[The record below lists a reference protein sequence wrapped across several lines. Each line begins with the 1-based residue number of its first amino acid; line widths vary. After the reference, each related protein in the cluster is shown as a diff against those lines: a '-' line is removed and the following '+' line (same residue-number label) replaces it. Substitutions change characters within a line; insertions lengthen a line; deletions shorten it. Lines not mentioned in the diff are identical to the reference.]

1 MMNRISKAFILM
13 AALMLVGCKQGAQN
27 GQETVPV
34 QGVAATE
41 AEKPAAVSGK
51 LVSENEYQ
59 LCGKT
64 YTSKGDFSPEE
75 YRANASGVV
84 TFTGFPASYEEFADL
99 YENFLGKT
107 PQGTAALATMAMEIY
122 FRDAEA
128 GEKCVDLLCSS
139 GCAGEVKRGV
149 GEKVRSW
156 KQNDKYGQR
165 YLPAAVLK
173 GASAENGYQPQT
185 PYTIEM
191 KASVNKHEKVQ
202 ISDLGTCLYIYVMGD
217 GWDSHQRPV
226 QVFLPEGGDHY
237 KMWSASALYMQ
248 CKNTAKEF
256 VELK

>member
-1 MMNRISKAFILM
+1 M
-13 AALMLVGCKQGAQN
+13 AALALVGCKQGAQN
-27 GQETVPV
+27 DQNVASV
-34 QGVAATE
+34 QGDTSQV
-41 AEKPAAVSGK
+41 AEKHVAVSGK
-51 LVSENEYQ
+51 LVGENEYQ
-59 LCGKT
+59 LGGNT
-64 YTSKGDFSPEE
+64 YTSKGDFSAEE
-75 YRANASGVV
+75 YNANASGVV
-84 TFTGFPASYEEFADL
+84 TFTGFPASYDEFADL
-99 YENFLGKT
+99 YKNFLGKT
-107 PQGTAALATMAMEIY
+107 PQGTVALATMAMEIY

-128 GEKCVDLLCSS
+128 GEKCVNLLCSS
-139 GCAGEVKRGV
+139 GCAGEMKRGV

-173 GASAENGYQPQT
+173 GASAENGYQPQS

-248 CKNTAKEF
+248 CKNTGKEF